1 MTTTRR
7 AATWTTLATLISV
20 SLAATNAVAGG
31 SPLAAPDDAELF
43 AAYRSDGSN
52 QKAQTWDDYRSW
64 VHTFYKGNFMSA
76 GWSRFGEATL
86 SPVKAPEARQAVAG
100 ELTELGRI
108 IGLEWAKDASVRKI
122 DTTDLRRWNDQIA
135 AARKI
140 DDGSGKATLEALRAV
155 RKLAESR
162 R

>member
-7 AATWTTLATLISV
+7 NGTWAALATLL
-20 SLAATNAVAGG
+20 SLGVTAPHAVAAGAA
-31 SPLAAPDDAELF
+31 LAAPADAELLT
-43 AAYRSDGSN
+43 AYRADGPN
-52 QKAQTWDDYRSW
+52 QKVQTWDQYRSW
-64 VHTFYKGNFMSA
+64 VDTFYKGNFMSA

-86 SPVKAPEARQAVAG
+86 SAVKVPEARQAVAA
-100 ELTELGRI
+100 ELAELGRI

-122 DTTDLRRWNDQIA
+122 DTSDLRRWNDQIA
-135 AARKI
+135 AARKA

-155 RKLAESR
+155 RKVAENR